1 MSSSKENLPVS
12 TNKPEHSLTV
22 GNQQIDLSHLPEAD
36 RIQLQK
42 KMIEGQI
49 DLQRKMIELGLEN
62 QAMDKRIGDITDKV
76 ATAAKDGTSATIT
89 GAYKDSLGHT
99 EVIVGNTE
107 TAAKGKLTRSQTGE
121 KDMTVWYIAI
131 AAVVIV
137 IVALVMR

>member
-1 MSSSKENLPVS
+1 MSSSKENPPVS

-49 DLQRKMIELGLEN
+49 DLQRKLIELGFEN
-62 QAMDKRIGDITDKV
+62 QAIDKRIGDMTDRI

-89 GAYKDSLGHT
+89 GAYQDTLGRT
-99 EVIVGNTE
+99 EVIMGNTE

-121 KDMTVWYIAI
+121 KDMTIWYILI
-131 AAVVIV
+131 AAAVIV
-137 IVALVMR
+137 IIALSMR